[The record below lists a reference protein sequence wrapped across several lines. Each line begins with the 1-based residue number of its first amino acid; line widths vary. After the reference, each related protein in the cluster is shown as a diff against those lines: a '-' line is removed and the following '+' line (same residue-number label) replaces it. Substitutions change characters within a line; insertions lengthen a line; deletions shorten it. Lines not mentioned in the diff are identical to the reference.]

1 MFIVILKLKTQ
12 VTSQDLEQVNF
23 GCAHKRVEDSLAV
36 INVIQQD
43 ISRLRY
49 IDELN
54 EQEVVMQCELQKSL
68 HL

>member
-36 INVIQQD
+36 INVI
-43 ISRLRY
+43 
-49 IDELN
+49 
-54 EQEVVMQCELQKSL
+54 
-68 HL
+68 